1 MSQEYLRDEE
11 ALSTEEINRVKIK
24 RKYLLKKSLV
34 IFAGLCIVGL
44 FFYLMSVMN
53 VKKKIQDRKEAKK
66 ASLVAIDRNLSPDF
80 GDDEF

>member
-11 ALSTEEINRVKIK
+11 ALSTEEINRVKTK

-34 IFAGLCIVGL
+34 IFAGLCIVGS

-53 VKKKIQDRKEAKK
+53 VKKKIHDRKEAKK